1 MKIIL
6 IGFMGLMLSGCLS
19 HTETGRQIIVG
30 ANTYKHLTGGS
41 YHGAGLEE
49 RMGNCIKDI
58 FDPSNRGSG
67 C

>member
-1 MKIIL
+1 MRIAL
-6 IGFMGLMLSGCLS
+6 VLLLGLMLSGCLS
-19 HTETGRQIIVG
+19 HTNTGRNIIVG
-30 ANTYKHLTGGS
+30 ANTYKHLSGGS

-49 RMGNCIKDI
+49 RVGNCIRDI

>member
-1 MKIIL
+1 MRIAL
-6 IGFMGLMLSGCLS
+6 VLLLGFMLSGCLS
-19 HTETGRQIIVG
+19 HTNTGRNIIVG
-30 ANTYKHLTGGS
+30 ANTYKHLTSGS

-49 RMGNCIKDI
+49 RVGNCIKDI